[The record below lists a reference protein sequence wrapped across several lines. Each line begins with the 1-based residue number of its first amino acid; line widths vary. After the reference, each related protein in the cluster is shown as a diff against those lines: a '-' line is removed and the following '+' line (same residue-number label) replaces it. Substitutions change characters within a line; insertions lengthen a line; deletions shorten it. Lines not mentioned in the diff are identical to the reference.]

1 MPVLA
6 IKQIGTDRK
15 NMGAQAP
22 IFFAALSSANGKPR
36 LRRLKTPPLKS
47 ML

>member
-1 MPVLA
+1 M
-6 IKQIGTDRK
+6 DRK

-22 IFFAALSSANGKPR
+22 MFFTALSSANSKPG

-47 ML
+47 MRQKYQINE